1 MRMTSTPPTRM
12 SSVRCSM
19 SARPA
24 VVTKIEPSTKTAVKP
39 DDEEQG
45 PVTIRLRDFS
55 ASGSPVSP
63 VT

>member
-1 MRMTSTPPTRM
+1 
-12 SSVRCSM
+12 M

-39 DDEEQG
+39 TTKSSA
-45 PVTIRLRDFS
+45 PVTIRPRDLS